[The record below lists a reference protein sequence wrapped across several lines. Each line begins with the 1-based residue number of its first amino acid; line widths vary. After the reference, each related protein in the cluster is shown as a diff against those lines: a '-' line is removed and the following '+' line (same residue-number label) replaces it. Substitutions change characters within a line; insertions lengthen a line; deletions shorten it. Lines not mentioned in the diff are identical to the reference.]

1 MLKEIRDKL
10 EDNDRSCKIN
20 TLRYYKERRN
30 MEMYDS
36 RVKKVIDALS
46 DVYGEKLDNIIADA
60 GYEGRANQVW
70 YMYWFANNVAQ
81 MVDDESGLTFYA
93 ITGDTSKINEDYS
106 SIENYDSFWDE
117 SLEAIKANV
126 TVEDIKAAAEKTMI
140 EIGNKDEITL
150 IDAFA
155 CKAFRIMSGQPSLV

>member
-1 MLKEIRDKL
+1 MLKEIMDRL
-10 EDNDRSCKIN
+10 EDNDRTCKIN
-20 TLRYYKERRN
+20 TLRYYKDRRN
-30 MEMYDS
+30 MEMYNS
-36 RVKKVIDALS
+36 RVQKVIDALS
-46 DVYGEKLDNIIADA
+46 DVYGEKLDYIIADA

-117 SLEAIKANV
+117 QTSH
-126 TVEDIKAAAEKTMI
+126 
-140 EIGNKDEITL
+140 
-150 IDAFA
+150 
-155 CKAFRIMSGQPSLV
+155 